1 MLVNNLGGA
10 FDDHASRA
18 GNTVSVSLACDFQ
31 RAYIPCMADPV
42 RTLLLEIEEQCGQ
55 IPGCEL
61 VVASGGDLRLSKLK
75 ALFPGSVSPG
85 YGAFAVRYDGGRL
98 SRPPSVPGQTTHA
111 SPVVGSSDEGV
122 YLHLLGFEEAQRILR
137 DAAHPPDWKGLWPV
151 ARRGQRVFALDF
163 EANPDGEQPVV
174 EVGDRSVD
182 RVGSSFL
189 RFLSACLG
197 EIALGEGA
205 ESLPLARELC
215 HRDPGLAEHWVHLI
229 DFLED
234 AGRKSEIDAVLDE
247 ALRCSSPPGPAL
259 VIQVALRALDKGE
272 NGRALAAIEDALGLE
287 ALTARDD
294 DARLDAAAILLVLAS
309 QSGDEKSKQRAL
321 EALGGA
327 AASTGAYW
335 RGEALRAHVLGD
347 VPRALLAGQ
356 VVAAL
361 IGGDED
367 LPRMAQVNPNLTIAL
382 RALLKARDALE
393 QGELEDAVR
402 YARTA
407 VGERPDLGVC
417 HAMLAETLNA
427 TRERGAL
434 DAARKATELNPSLVD
449 GWRELGDAYMEAR
462 QAGKAEAAY
471 REALVRD
478 ESYALARAK
487 LAQALLEQGRSRE
500 ALEMALAAEDRG
512 GDAFMVAAIR
522 GDILAEMSRHGE
534 AAESYD
540 RALRLEPEDHWI
552 LHQAA
557 IAHSRAGNDDRAVD
571 LFEQALRHDHDG
583 CHQTLV
589 DYGDLLRRVG
599 RIGDAVRMYRK
610 AVAAVPSDPDWRRVL
625 REAERELMAAPN

>member
-1 MLVNNLGGA
+1 
-10 FDDHASRA
+10 
-18 GNTVSVSLACDFQ
+18 
-31 RAYIPCMADPV
+31 MADPV

-55 IPGCEL
+55 MPGCEL
-61 VVASGGDLRLSKLK
+61 ALAQGGEARLGKLK
-75 ALFPGSVSPG
+75 ALFPNAVSPG
-85 YGAFAVRYDGGRL
+85 YAAFAARYDGGRL
-98 SRPPSVPGQTTHA
+98 ARPPAAVGQPPSG
-111 SPVVGSSDEGV
+111 SPPADTPDESL
-122 YLHLLGFEEAQRILR
+122 YLHLLEFEEAQRILR
-137 DAAHPPDWKGLWPV
+137 DAAQPQDWKGLWPV
-151 ARRGQRVFALDF
+151 ARRGLRVFALDF
-163 EANPDGEQPVV
+163 EASPEGEQPVV

-197 EIALGEGA
+197 EISLGEGA
-205 ESLPLARELC
+205 DSLALARELC

-234 AGRKSEIDAVLDE
+234 TGRKSEIDAVLDE
-247 ALRCSSPPGPAL
+247 ALRCASPPGPAL

-272 NGRALAAIEDALGLE
+272 TGRALAAIEDALGLE
-287 ALTARDD
+287 PLTARDD

-309 QSGDEKSKQRAL
+309 ERADDKAKQRAM

-335 RGEALRAHVLGD
+335 RGEALRAQVLGD
-347 VPRALLAGQ
+347 LQRVRMASR

-361 IGGDED
+361 VPGDED
-367 LPRMAQVNPNLTIAL
+367 LPRMEQSDAGLNSAL
-382 RALLKARDALE
+382 GALLKARESLE
-393 QGELEDAVR
+393 QGDLDEAVR
-402 YARTA
+402 QARVA
-407 VGERPDLGVC
+407 VGERSDLGVC
-417 HAMLAETLNA
+417 QAVLAEALNA
-427 TRERGAL
+427 TRDRGAL
-434 DAARKATELNPSLVD
+434 EAARRATELNPALVD
-449 GWRELGDAYMEAR
+449 GWRELGDAYMESR

-500 ALEMALAAEDRG
+500 ALEMALSAEDRG

-522 GDILAEMSRHGE
+522 GDILAEMSRHDE

-540 RALRLEPEDHWI
+540 RALHMEPEDHWI

-557 IAHSRAGNDDRAVD
+557 IAHSRAGNDDRAAT
-571 LFEQALRHDHDG
+571 LFEQALRYDRDG

>member
-1 MLVNNLGGA
+1 
-10 FDDHASRA
+10 
-18 GNTVSVSLACDFQ
+18 
-31 RAYIPCMADPV
+31 MADPV
-42 RTLLLEIEEQCGQ
+42 RTLLLEIEEQCGRT
-55 IPGCEL
+55 PGCTL
-61 VVASGGDLRLSKLK
+61 AKAPGGEARLGRLR

-85 YGAFAVRYDGGRL
+85 YAAFATRYDGGRL
-98 SRPPSVPGQTTHA
+98 ARPPEAAGEPSQGGPSVD
-111 SPVVGSSDEGV
+111 SPDEGV
-122 YLHLLGFEEAQRILR
+122 YLHLLAFEEAQRVLHE
-137 DAAHPPDWKGLWPV
+137 AAHPQDWKGLWPV
-151 ARRGQRVFALDF
+151 ARRGLRIFALDF
-163 EANPDGEQPVV
+163 DASPDGEQPVV

-197 EIALGEGA
+197 EIALGESA
-205 ESLPLARELC
+205 ETLVLSRELC
-215 HRDPGLAEHWVHLI
+215 RRDPGLAEHWVHLI

-234 AGRKSEIDAVLDE
+234 AGRKSEIDAVIDE
-247 ALRCSSPPGPAL
+247 ALRCASPPGPAL

-272 NGRALAAIEDALGLE
+272 TGRALAAIEDALGLE
-287 ALTARDD
+287 PLTARDD

-309 QSGDEKSKQRAL
+309 ERGDDKSKQRAL

-335 RGEALRAHVLGD
+335 RGEALRALVLD
-347 VPRALLAGQ
+347 DSPRARLASQ

-361 IGGDED
+361 VTGDED
-367 LPRMAQVNPNLTIAL
+367 LPRMAEPSPNLSSAL
-382 RALLKARDALE
+382 RALLKARESLE
-393 QGELEDAVR
+393 QGDLDQAVR
-402 YARTA
+402 NARVA

-417 HAMLAETLNA
+417 QAMLAEALNA
-427 TRERGAL
+427 TRDRGAL
-434 DAARKATELNPSLVD
+434 EAARRATELNPALVD

-471 REALVRD
+471 REALARD

-487 LAQALLEQGRSRE
+487 LAQALLDQGRSRE
-500 ALEMALAAEDRG
+500 ALEMALSAEDRG
-512 GDAFMVAAIR
+512 GDAFLVAAIR
-522 GDILAEMSRHGE
+522 GDILAEMSRHDE

-540 RALRLEPEDHWI
+540 RALHMEPEDHWI

-557 IAHSRAGNDDRAVD
+557 IAHSRAGNDDRAAE
-571 LFEQALRHDHDG
+571 LFEQALRYDRDG

-610 AVAAVPSDPDWRRVL
+610 AVSAVPSDPDWRRVL

>member
-1 MLVNNLGGA
+1 
-10 FDDHASRA
+10 
-18 GNTVSVSLACDFQ
+18 
-31 RAYIPCMADPV
+31 
-42 RTLLLEIEEQCGQ
+42 
-55 IPGCEL
+55 
-61 VVASGGDLRLSKLK
+61 
-75 ALFPGSVSPG
+75 LFPSAVSPG
-85 YGAFAVRYDGGRL
+85 YAAFAARYDGGKL
-98 SRPPSVPGQTTHA
+98 ARPPSAA
-111 SPVVGSSDEGV
+111 SANTSAEAAEASSAGSSDEGV
-122 YLHLLGFEEAQRILR
+122 YLHLLGFDEAQRILR
-137 DAAHPPDWKGLWPV
+137 EAAHPQDWKGLWPV
-151 ARRGQRVFALDF
+151 ARRGLRIFALDF
-163 EANPDGEQPVV
+163 EASPDGEQPVV

-205 ESLPLARELC
+205 ESLALARELC

-247 ALRCSSPPGPAL
+247 ALRCASPPGPAL
-259 VIQVALRALDKGE
+259 VIQVALRALDKARP
-272 NGRALAAIEDALGLE
+272 GRALAAIEDALGLE
-287 ALTARDD
+287 PLTARDD

-309 QSGDEKSKQRAL
+309 ESGDDKSKQRAL

-347 VPRALLAGQ
+347 LPRAELASQ
-356 VVAAL
+356 VVRGLDQRATR
-361 IGGDED
+361 I
-367 LPRMAQVNPNLTIAL
+367 LPRLAQPHPHLTTAL

-393 QGELEDAVR
+393 QGDLDEAVR
-402 YARTA
+402 QARVA

-417 HAMLAETLNA
+417 QAVLAETLNA
-427 TRERGAL
+427 TRDRGAL
-434 DAARKATELNPSLVD
+434 DAARRATELNPALVD
-449 GWRELGDAYMEAR
+449 GWRELGDAFMEAR

-471 REALVRD
+471 REALTRD

-540 RALRLEPEDHWI
+540 RALHMEPEDHWI

-557 IAHSRAGNDDRAVD
+557 IAHSRAGNDDRAAD
-571 LFEQALRHDHDG
+571 LFEQALRHDRDG